1 MFIYLSYMLDTP
13 YSWMLFFPPFIPLY
27 HGYIIDTLGEE
38 EDSSSKF
45 MYVLPMS
52 IFLLFIGVLVAITMQ
67 HNISYFIVFA
77 LYMVYNSVH
86 SSMILKVMHYLKFSF
101 ISSVIITLISFTGIA
116 LLVEPI
122 LAIYIKVNFKKIER
136 RLFPC

>member
-13 YSWMLFFPPFIPLY
+13 YRWMLFFPPFIPLY
-27 HGYIIDTLGEE
+27 HGYIVDTLGDE
-38 EDSSSKF
+38 SHSCPKF

-52 IFLLFIGVLVAITMQ
+52 IFILFIGVLVAITMR
-67 HNISYFIVFA
+67 HNVSYFIVFA

-86 SSMILKVMHYLKFSF
+86 SSMILKVMNYLKFSF
-101 ISSVIITLISFTGIA
+101 ISSAIVALISFTGIA

>member
-1 MFIYLSYMLDTP
+1 MLDTP
-13 YSWMLFFPPFIPLY
+13 YRWMLFFPPFIPLY
-27 HGYIIDTLGEE
+27 HGYIVDTLDGGD
-38 EDSSSKF
+38 DSSTKF

-52 IFLLFIGVLVAITMQ
+52 IFILFIGVLVAITMR
-67 HNISYFIVFA
+67 HNVAYFIVFA

-86 SSMILKVMHYLKFSF
+86 ASMILKVMNYLKFSF
-101 ISSVIITLISFTGIA
+101 IGSVIVTLISFTGIA
-116 LLVEPI
+116 LIVEPI

>member
-13 YSWMLFFPPFIPLY
+13 YRWMLFFPPFIPLY
-27 HGYIIDTLGEE
+27 HGYIVDTLDGGD
-38 EDSSSKF
+38 DSSTKF

-52 IFLLFIGVLVAITMQ
+52 IFILFIGVLVAITMRY
-67 HNISYFIVFA
+67 NVAYFIVFA

-86 SSMILKVMHYLKFSF
+86 ASMILKVMNYLKFSF
-101 ISSVIITLISFTGIA
+101 IGSVIVTLISFTGIA
-116 LLVEPI
+116 LIVEPI
-122 LAIYIKVNFKKIER
+122 LAIYIRVNFKKIER

>member
-13 YSWMLFFPPFIPLY
+13 YRWMLFFPPFIPLY
-27 HGYIIDTLGEE
+27 HGYIVDTLDGGD
-38 EDSSSKF
+38 DSSAKF

-52 IFLLFIGVLVAITMQ
+52 IFILFIGVLVALTMR
-67 HNISYFIVFA
+67 HSVAYFIVFA

-86 SSMILKVMHYLKFSF
+86 ASMILKVMNYLKFSF
-101 ISSVIITLISFTGIA
+101 IGSVIVTLISFTGIA
-116 LLVEPI
+116 LIVEPI
-122 LAIYIKVNFKKIER
+122 LAIYIRVNFKKIER

>member
-13 YSWMLFFPPFIPLY
+13 YRWMLFFPPFIPLY
-27 HGYIIDTLGEE
+27 HGYIVDTLDGGD
-38 EDSSSKF
+38 DSSTKF

-52 IFLLFIGVLVAITMQ
+52 IFILFIGVLVAITMR
-67 HNISYFIVFA
+67 HNVAYFIVFA

-86 SSMILKVMHYLKFSF
+86 ASMILKVMNYLKFSF
-101 ISSVIITLISFTGIA
+101 IGSVIVTLISFTGIA
-116 LLVEPI
+116 LIVEPI

>member
-13 YSWMLFFPPFIPLY
+13 YRWMLFFPPFIPLY
-27 HGYIIDTLGEE
+27 HGYIVDTLDGGD
-38 EDSSSKF
+38 DSSTKF

-52 IFLLFIGVLVAITMQ
+52 IFILFIGVLVAITMR
-67 HNISYFIVFA
+67 HSVSYFIVFA

-86 SSMILKVMHYLKFSF
+86 ASMILKVMNYLKFSF
-101 ISSVIITLISFTGIA
+101 IGSIIVTLIAFTGIA
-116 LLVEPI
+116 LIVEPI

>member
-13 YSWMLFFPPFIPLY
+13 YRWMLFFPPFIPLY
-27 HGYIIDTLGEE
+27 HGYIVDTLDGGD
-38 EDSSSKF
+38 DSSTKF

-52 IFLLFIGVLVAITMQ
+52 IFILFIGVLVAITMQ
-67 HNISYFIVFA
+67 HNVAYFIVFA

-86 SSMILKVMHYLKFSF
+86 ASMILKVMNYLKFSF
-101 ISSVIITLISFTGIA
+101 VGSVIVTLISFTGIA
-116 LLVEPI
+116 LIVEPI

>member
-13 YSWMLFFPPFIPLY
+13 YRWMLFFPPFIPLY
-27 HGYIIDTLGEE
+27 HGYIVDTLDGGD
-38 EDSSSKF
+38 DSSIKF

-52 IFLLFIGVLVAITMQ
+52 IFILFIGVLVAITMR
-67 HNISYFIVFA
+67 HNVAYFIVFA
-77 LYMVYNSVH
+77 LYIVYNSVH
-86 SSMILKVMHYLKFSF
+86 ASMILKVMNYLKFSF
-101 ISSVIITLISFTGIA
+101 IGSVIVTLISFTGIA
-116 LLVEPI
+116 LIVEPI

>member
-13 YSWMLFFPPFIPLY
+13 YIWMLFFPPFIPLY

-67 HNISYFIVFA
+67 HNVSYFIVFA

-101 ISSVIITLISFTGIA
+101 ISSVIVTLISFTGIA
-116 LLVEPI
+116 LIVEPI

>member
-13 YSWMLFFPPFIPLY
+13 YRWMLFFPPFIPLY
-27 HGYIIDTLGEE
+27 HGYIVDTLDGGD
-38 EDSSSKF
+38 DSSTKF

-52 IFLLFIGVLVAITMQ
+52 IFILFIGVLVAITMQ
-67 HNISYFIVFA
+67 HSVSYFIVFA

-86 SSMILKVMHYLKFSF
+86 ASMILKVMNYLKFSF
-101 ISSVIITLISFTGIA
+101 KGSVIVTLISFTGIA
-116 LLVEPI
+116 LIVEPV
-122 LAIYIKVNFKKIER
+122 LAIYIRVNFKKIER

>member
-13 YSWMLFFPPFIPLY
+13 YRWMLFFPPFIPLY
-27 HGYIIDTLGEE
+27 HGYIVDTLDGGD
-38 EDSSSKF
+38 DSSTKF

-52 IFLLFIGVLVAITMQ
+52 IFILFIGVLVAITMQ
-67 HNISYFIVFA
+67 HSVAYFIVFA

-86 SSMILKVMHYLKFSF
+86 ASMILKVMNYLKFSF
-101 ISSVIITLISFTGIA
+101 ISSVIVTLISFTGIA
-116 LLVEPI
+116 LVVEPI

>member
-13 YSWMLFFPPFIPLY
+13 YRWMLFFPPFIPLY
-27 HGYIIDTLGEE
+27 HGYIVDTLDGGD
-38 EDSSSKF
+38 DSSSKF

-52 IFLLFIGVLVAITMQ
+52 IFILFIGVLVAITMQ
-67 HNISYFIVFA
+67 HSVSYFIVFA
-77 LYMVYNSVH
+77 LYMMYNSVH
-86 SSMILKVMHYLKFSF
+86 ASMILKVMNYLKFSF
-101 ISSVIITLISFTGIA
+101 IGSVIVTLISFTGVA
-116 LLVEPI
+116 LIVEPI

>member
-13 YSWMLFFPPFIPLY
+13 YRWMLLFPPFIPLY

-67 HNISYFIVFA
+67 HNVSYFIVFA

-101 ISSVIITLISFTGIA
+101 ISSVIVTLISFIGIA
-116 LLVEPI
+116 LIVEPI
-122 LAIYIKVNFKKIER
+122 LAIYIRVNFKKIER

>member
-1 MFIYLSYMLDTP
+1 MFIYLSYMLDTS
-13 YSWMLFFPPFIPLY
+13 YRWMLFFPPFIPLY

-67 HNISYFIVFA
+67 HNVSYFIVFA

-101 ISSVIITLISFTGIA
+101 ISSVIVTLISFTGIA

>member
-13 YSWMLFFPPFIPLY
+13 YRWMLFFPPFIPLY
-27 HGYIIDTLGEE
+27 HGYIVDTLDGGD
-38 EDSSSKF
+38 DSNPKF

-52 IFLLFIGVLVAITMQ
+52 IFILFIGVLVAITMR
-67 HNISYFIVFA
+67 HSVSYFIVFA

-86 SSMILKVMHYLKFSF
+86 ASMILKVMNYLKFSF
-101 ISSVIITLISFTGIA
+101 IGSVIVTLISFTGIA
-116 LLVEPI
+116 LIIEPI

>member
-13 YSWMLFFPPFIPLY
+13 YRWMLFFPPFTPLY
-27 HGYIIDTLGEE
+27 HGYIVDTLDS
-38 EDSSSKF
+38 EDGSSPKF

-52 IFLLFIGVLVAITMQ
+52 IFVLFIGVLVAITMR
-67 HNISYFIVFA
+67 HNVAYFIVFA

-86 SSMILKVMHYLKFSF
+86 ASMILKVMNYLKFSF
-101 ISSVIITLISFTGIA
+101 IGSIIVTLISFTGIA
-116 LLVEPI
+116 LIVEPI

>member
-13 YSWMLFFPPFIPLY
+13 YRWMLFFPPFIPLY
-27 HGYIIDTLGEE
+27 HGYIIDTLDNG

-52 IFLLFIGVLVAITMQ
+52 ILILFVGVLVALTMQ
-67 HNISYFIVFA
+67 YSVTYFIVFA

-86 SSMILKVMHYLKFSF
+86 ASMILKVMNYLKFSF
-101 ISSVIITLISFTGIA
+101 ISSLIVTLISFTGIA
-116 LLVEPI
+116 LIVEPM

>member
-52 IFLLFIGVLVAITMQ
+52 IFLLFIGVLVAITMR
-67 HNISYFIVFA
+67 HNVAYFIVFA

-101 ISSVIITLISFTGIA
+101 ISSVIVTLISFTGIA

>member
-13 YSWMLFFPPFIPLY
+13 YRWMLFFPPFIPLY
-27 HGYIIDTLGEE
+27 HGYTVDTLDGGD
-38 EDSSSKF
+38 DSSTKF

-52 IFLLFIGVLVAITMQ
+52 IFILFIGVLVAITMR
-67 HNISYFIVFA
+67 HSIAYFIVFA

-86 SSMILKVMHYLKFSF
+86 ASMILKVMNYLKFSF
-101 ISSVIITLISFTGIA
+101 IGSIIVTLISFTGIA
-116 LLVEPI
+116 LIVEPI
-122 LAIYIKVNFKKIER
+122 LAIYIRVNFKKIER

>member
-13 YSWMLFFPPFIPLY
+13 YRWMLFFPPFIPLY
-27 HGYIIDTLGEE
+27 HGYIVDTLDGGD
-38 EDSSSKF
+38 DSSTKF

-52 IFLLFIGVLVAITMQ
+52 IFILFIGVLVAITMR
-67 HNISYFIVFA
+67 HNVTYFIVFA

-86 SSMILKVMHYLKFSF
+86 ASMILKVMNYLKFSF
-101 ISSVIITLISFTGIA
+101 IGSVIVTLISFTGIA
-116 LLVEPI
+116 LIVEPI

>member
-13 YSWMLFFPPFIPLY
+13 YRWMSFFPPFIPLY
-27 HGYIIDTLGEE
+27 HGYIVDTLDGGD
-38 EDSSSKF
+38 DSSTKF
-45 MYVLPMS
+45 MYILPMS
-52 IFLLFIGVLVAITMQ
+52 IFILFIGVLVAITMR
-67 HNISYFIVFA
+67 HNVAYFIVFA

-86 SSMILKVMHYLKFSF
+86 ASMVLKVMNYLKFSF
-101 ISSVIITLISFTGIA
+101 IGSVIVTLISFTGIA
-116 LLVEPI
+116 LIVEPI

>member
-13 YSWMLFFPPFIPLY
+13 YRWMLFLPPFIPLY

-52 IFLLFIGVLVAITMQ
+52 IFLLFIGVLVAITMR
-67 HNISYFIVFA
+67 HNVAYFIVFA

-101 ISSVIITLISFTGIA
+101 ISSIIVTLISFIGIA

>member
-13 YSWMLFFPPFIPLY
+13 YRWMLFFPPFIPLY
-27 HGYIIDTLGEE
+27 HGYIVDTLDGGD
-38 EDSSSKF
+38 DSSTKF

-52 IFLLFIGVLVAITMQ
+52 IFILFIGVLVALTMQ
-67 HNISYFIVFA
+67 HSVSYFIVFA

-86 SSMILKVMHYLKFSF
+86 ASMILKVMNYLKFSF
-101 ISSVIITLISFTGIA
+101 IGSVIVTLISFTGIA
-116 LLVEPI
+116 LIVEPI
-122 LAIYIKVNFKKIER
+122 LAIYIRVNFKKIER

>member
-13 YSWMLFFPPFIPLY
+13 YRWMLFFPPFIPLY
-27 HGYIIDTLGEE
+27 HGYIVDTLGEE

-52 IFLLFIGVLVAITMQ
+52 IFLLFIGVLVAITMR
-67 HNISYFIVFA
+67 HNVAYFIVFA

-101 ISSVIITLISFTGIA
+101 ISSIIVTLISFTGIS
-116 LLVEPI
+116 LIVEPI

>member
-13 YSWMLFFPPFIPLY
+13 YRWMLFFPPFIPLY
-27 HGYIIDTLGEE
+27 HGYIVDTLDDGD
-38 EDSSSKF
+38 DSSTKF

-52 IFLLFIGVLVAITMQ
+52 IFILFIGVLVAITMR
-67 HNISYFIVFA
+67 HSVSYFIVFA

-86 SSMILKVMHYLKFSF
+86 ASMVLKVMNYLKFSF
-101 ISSVIITLISFTGIA
+101 IGSVIVTLISFTGIA
-116 LLVEPI
+116 LIVEPI
-122 LAIYIKVNFKKIER
+122 LAIYIRVNFKKIER

>member
-13 YSWMLFFPPFIPLY
+13 YRWMLFFPPFIPLY
-27 HGYIIDTLGEE
+27 HGYVVDTLDGGD
-38 EDSSSKF
+38 DSSTKF

-52 IFLLFIGVLVAITMQ
+52 IFILFIGVLVAITMR
-67 HNISYFIVFA
+67 HNVAYFIVFA

-86 SSMILKVMHYLKFSF
+86 ASMILKVMNYLKFSF
-101 ISSVIITLISFTGIA
+101 IGSVIVTLISFTGIA
-116 LLVEPI
+116 LIVEPI
-122 LAIYIKVNFKKIER
+122 LAIYIRVNFKKIER

>member
-13 YSWMLFFPPFIPLY
+13 YRWMLFFPPFIPLY
-27 HGYIIDTLGEE
+27 HGYIVDTLDSGD
-38 EDSSSKF
+38 DSSSKF

-52 IFLLFIGVLVAITMQ
+52 IFILFIGVLVAITIR
-67 HNISYFIVFA
+67 HSVSYFIVFA

-86 SSMILKVMHYLKFSF
+86 SSMILKVMNYLKFSF
-101 ISSVIITLISFTGIA
+101 ISSVIVTLISFTGIA
-116 LLVEPI
+116 LIVEPI
-122 LAIYIKVNFKKIER
+122 LAIYIRVNFKKIER